1 MIERICIIDEKL
13 LHTSSIKFNYIY
25 DYFRY
30 FIIVDINVLIYK
42 HQVAPLLLS
51 SISLI
56 IFIMLFVV
64 ALFKCITNY
73 KHQS

>member
-1 MIERICIIDEKL
+1 MKRSSYLRRQSNLIISMIIFVI
-13 LHTSSIKFNYIY
+13 
-25 DYFRY
+25 
-30 FIIVDINVLIYK
+30 FIIVDINVLINK
-42 HQVAPLLLS
+42 HQVVPVLLS

>member
-1 MIERICIIDEKL
+1 MKRSSYLRRQSNLIISMIIFVI
-13 LHTSSIKFNYIY
+13 
-25 DYFRY
+25 
-30 FIIVDINVLIYK
+30 FIIVDINVLINK
-42 HQVAPLLLS
+42 HQVVPVLLS

-64 ALFKCITNY
+64 AFFKCITNY

>member
-1 MIERICIIDEKL
+1 MKRSSYLHRQSNLIISMIIFVIFL
-13 LHTSSIKFNYIY
+13 
-25 DYFRY
+25 
-30 FIIVDINVLIYK
+30 IVDINVLINK
-42 HQVAPLLLS
+42 HQVVPVLLS

>member
-1 MIERICIIDEKL
+1 MKRSSYIRHQSNLIISMIIFVIFL
-13 LHTSSIKFNYIY
+13 
-25 DYFRY
+25 
-30 FIIVDINVLIYK
+30 IVDINVLINK
-42 HQVAPLLLS
+42 HQVVPVLLS

>member
-1 MIERICIIDEKL
+1 MKRSSYIRHQSNLIISMIIFVI
-13 LHTSSIKFNYIY
+13 
-25 DYFRY
+25 

-73 KHQS
+73 KQQS

>member
-1 MIERICIIDEKL
+1 MKRSSYLRRQSNLIISMIIFVIFL
-13 LHTSSIKFNYIY
+13 
-25 DYFRY
+25 
-30 FIIVDINVLIYK
+30 IVDINVLINK
-42 HQVAPLLLS
+42 HQVVPVLLS
-51 SISLI
+51 SIILI

>member
-1 MIERICIIDEKL
+1 MKRSSYLRRQSNLIISMIIFVIFL
-13 LHTSSIKFNYIY
+13 
-25 DYFRY
+25 
-30 FIIVDINVLIYK
+30 IVDINVLINK
-42 HQVAPLLLS
+42 HQVVPVLLS

-56 IFIMLFVV
+56 IFIMLFIV

>member
-1 MIERICIIDEKL
+1 MKRSSYIRHQSNLIISMIIFVI
-13 LHTSSIKFNYIY
+13 
-25 DYFRY
+25 

-73 KHQS
+73 KHQF

>member
-1 MIERICIIDEKL
+1 MKRSSYLRRQSNLIISMIIFVIFL
-13 LHTSSIKFNYIY
+13 
-25 DYFRY
+25 
-30 FIIVDINVLIYK
+30 IVDINVLINK
-42 HQVAPLLLS
+42 HQVVPVLLS

-73 KHQS
+73 RHQS

>member
-1 MIERICIIDEKL
+1 MIIFVI
-13 LHTSSIKFNYIY
+13 
-25 DYFRY
+25 
-30 FIIVDINVLIYK
+30 FIIVDINVLINK
-42 HQVAPLLLS
+42 HQVVPVLLS

-56 IFIMLFVV
+56 IFIMLFAV

>member
-1 MIERICIIDEKL
+1 MKRSSYLRRQSNLIISMIIFVNFL
-13 LHTSSIKFNYIY
+13 
-25 DYFRY
+25 
-30 FIIVDINVLIYK
+30 IVDINVLINK
-42 HQVAPLLLS
+42 HQVVPVLLS

>member
-1 MIERICIIDEKL
+1 MKRSSYLRRQSNLIISMIIFVIFL
-13 LHTSSIKFNYIY
+13 
-25 DYFRY
+25 
-30 FIIVDINVLIYK
+30 IVDINVLINK
-42 HQVAPLLLS
+42 HQVVPVLLS

>member
-1 MIERICIIDEKL
+1 MKRSSYLRRQSNLIISMIIFVIFL
-13 LHTSSIKFNYIY
+13 
-25 DYFRY
+25 
-30 FIIVDINVLIYK
+30 IVDINVLINK
-42 HQVAPLLLS
+42 HQVVPVLLS

-64 ALFKCITNY
+64 PLFKCITNY

>member
-1 MIERICIIDEKL
+1 MISKIIFV
-13 LHTSSIKFNYIY
+13 I
-25 DYFRY
+25 

>member
-1 MIERICIIDEKL
+1 MKRSSYLRRQSNLIISMIIFVIFL
-13 LHTSSIKFNYIY
+13 
-25 DYFRY
+25 
-30 FIIVDINVLIYK
+30 IVDINVLINK
-42 HQVAPLLLS
+42 HQVVPVLLS

-56 IFIMLFVV
+56 IFIRLCVV

>member
-1 MIERICIIDEKL
+1 MKRSSYIRHQSNLIISMIIFVI
-13 LHTSSIKFNYIY
+13 
-25 DYFRY
+25 

-64 ALFKCITNY
+64 TLFKCITNY

>member
-1 MIERICIIDEKL
+1 MKRSSYLRRQSNLIISMII
-13 LHTSSIKFNYIY
+13 F
-25 DYFRY
+25 
-30 FIIVDINVLIYK
+30 FIFLIVDINVLINK
-42 HQVAPLLLS
+42 HQVVPVLLS

>member
-1 MIERICIIDEKL
+1 MKRSSYLRRQLNLIISMIIFVIFL
-13 LHTSSIKFNYIY
+13 
-25 DYFRY
+25 
-30 FIIVDINVLIYK
+30 IVDINVLINK
-42 HQVAPLLLS
+42 HQVVPVLLS

>member
-1 MIERICIIDEKL
+1 MKRSSYLRRQSNLIISMIIFVIFL
-13 LHTSSIKFNYIY
+13 
-25 DYFRY
+25 
-30 FIIVDINVLIYK
+30 IVDINVLINK
-42 HQVAPLLLS
+42 HQVVPVLLS

-56 IFIMLFVV
+56 IFIMLFVI